1 MRDALI
7 NAGRDPY
14 SAKIYILATIIT
26 DTTDAL
32 AEAKYKDLLSYA
44 SVEGSLVINSG
55 WLGVDL
61 SKYKLDDPLNNIKSN
76 AIVAQVEALSN
87 STTDD
92 GRVWTLRDLIK
103 LTGIGCQ
110 GLKFVGSPQK
120 VADILQEFIEYS
132 DADGFNLAYATT
144 PGTFEDV
151 VEFIVPELQKRGVYK
166 QSYTQGSLRHK
177 LFGKGDRLGNEHIAS
192 KYRVGGEKSTIND
205 YAGTGRPKLR
215 GEEYVI

>member
-1 MRDALI
+1 M
-7 NAGRDPY
+7 
-14 SAKIYILATIIT
+14 
-26 DTTDAL
+26 
-32 AEAKYKDLLSYA
+32 LSYA

-61 SKYKLDDPLNNIKSN
+61 KRYNLDDPLNNIKSN

-120 VADILQEFIEYS
+120 VADILQEFIAYS

-166 QSYTQGSLRHK
+166 EAYTPGSLRHK
-177 LFGKGDRLGNEHIAS
+177 LFGKGDRLGYDHIGS
-192 KYRVGGEKSTIND
+192 KYRVGGAKSTIND
-205 YAGTGRPKLR
+205 YAGTGRFQTGGR
-215 GEEYVI
+215 EDYVI